1 MLWKFPRFSYFYIGR
16 YILVFGLETLI
27 KHPLP
32 NWYLHWEEPWTK
44 FPFCFPSFPSS
55 FYLEF
60 IKNLIV
66 SRNRGQI
73 FNTFV
78 LKGAW
83 HFIPWEFIPFYHS
96 LMFSSLASFSK
107 YCSHY
112 WRIFSP
118 FDFLTWKN
126 SLSLYL
132 IDQLMRIKAFG

>member
-1 MLWKFPRFSYFYIGR
+1 MCCRGPRGLVCSKEHLSFEKHHYFTQFAVHNMYAVLKYSVCFGSFLGFLFLYIGT
-16 YILVFGLETLI
+16 ILWDGLETLI

-83 HFIPWEFIPFYHS
+83 HFIPWEFIPFFIPWWFH
-96 LMFSSLASFSK
+96 
-107 YCSHY
+107 
-112 WRIFSP
+112 
-118 FDFLTWKN
+118 TWH
-126 SLSLYL
+126 L
-132 IDQLMRIKAFG
+132 